1 MNDGSPTRY
10 YPTLSCLTYT
20 NNQSQA
26 EASSHRQCNC
36 PGRSLPLPSNLEV
49 VSTHPLIRSSTI
61 HTHNNDLQ
69 PSPCYSPHKQQLQY
83 KRATLRVQSR
93 KHYAITR
100 PVNKSH
106 HLVSPTHFISHHITY
121 YHVGQENSIFLQQI
135 TRSQQPCSNNM
146 LLYLSSLPIYP
157 SNEYPSPLSLFASH
171 THHPQVT
178 IVILAWQKDES

>member
-1 MNDGSPTRY
+1 MCSNRDGMNDGSPTKY

-83 KRATLRVQSR
+83 KRVTLRVQSR

-100 PVNKSH
+100 SRQQI
-106 HLVSPTHFISHHITY
+106 TSHHII
-121 YHVGQENSIFLQQI
+121 SCW
-135 TRSQQPCSNNM
+135 TRKFH
-146 LLYLSSLPIYP
+146 
-157 SNEYPSPLSLFASH
+157 LFA
-171 THHPQVT
+171 TNNTVPTTMLQ
-178 IVILAWQKDES
+178 